1 MVTVGSILSGT
12 FGFVRDNV
20 RAVLVWS
27 GILFVASL
35 ISLPLMQPI
44 YAQQL
49 AAVQPGV
56 PAAPHI
62 GMFGLLVPIFL
73 LVFVILWAAAYRA
86 VLFPEQQRFFYLR
99 VGMDELRL
107 LGTMLILVVGGIVL
121 TLLFGLVLGLAVGL
135 IAMALGAAGSALI
148 SFLTFVLFVG
158 GWIFLGV
165 RLSLAG
171 PLTILQRKVIIG
183 PSWRATRG
191 NFWRLFGAYLV
202 IILLLTIVYGVVAFV
217 QMGSILPDMMR
228 PTDPAAH
235 ARVLAWQAAHYSLS
249 ASGLIAAVVG
259 SIIGSVA
266 VALQAGGTAV
276 ATAQLLDRRGEQ
288 HLSEVFE

>member
-56 PAAPHI
+56 PASPHI
-62 GMFGLLVPIFL
+62 GVFGLLVPIFL

-135 IAMALGAAGSALI
+135 IAIALGAAGSALI

-235 ARVLAWQAAHYSLS
+235 ERVLAWQAAHYSLS

-276 ATAQLLDRRGEQ
+276 ATAQLLDRRGER

>member
-20 RAVLVWS
+20 RAILVWS
-27 GILFVASL
+27 GILFLASL
-35 ISLPLMQPI
+35 ISLPVMQPM
-44 YAQQL
+44 YAEQL

-56 PAAPHI
+56 LAAPHM
-62 GMFGLLVPIFL
+62 GVFGLLVPIFL
-73 LVFVILWAAAYRA
+73 LAFVVLWAAAYRA

-121 TLLFGLVLGLAVGL
+121 TLLFGLVLGLVVGL
-135 IAMALGAAGSALI
+135 IAMILGAAGSALI
-148 SFLTFVLFVG
+148 SFLTFVLLVG

-171 PLTILQRKVIIG
+171 PLTILQHKVIIG

-191 NFWRLFGAYLV
+191 NFWRLFAAYLV
-202 IILLLTIVYGVVAFV
+202 IILLLTVVYGVVALV

-249 ASGLIAAVVG
+249 VSGLIAAVVG
-259 SIIGSVA
+259 SIIGGVA